1 MSRQVGLLI
10 AHLLKAIS
18 VSAHF
23 IEQRQILLALHLIA
37 LKFTVF
43 LDDSKLCIFVLC
55 IQILDLSLE
64 ILNTF
69 F

>member
-1 MSRQVGLLI
+1 M
-10 AHLLKAIS
+10 
-18 VSAHF
+18 SAHF

-55 IQILDLSLE
+55 VQILDLSLE

>member
-1 MSRQVGLLI
+1 M
-10 AHLLKAIS
+10 
-18 VSAHF
+18 SAHF

-43 LDDSKLCIFVLC
+43 LDDSKLGIFILLV
-55 IQILDLSLE
+55 QILNLGLE
-64 ILNTF
+64 VLNTF